1 MNIEEYKK
9 LARNKIEADALTKL
23 ACVRDVIK
31 TTKWQKQDMREGFKE
46 TFKPLIKSQDS
57 IKKSIDEQQNATI
70 AQLKANQLAL
80 TQGLNQNRLVI
91 TEGFDK
97 MDEVKKWDLTQ
108 LPGFESIEESKEDDV
123 VLPSTSDE
131 GPKIAKFK
139 AEDLDRY
146 LNSKDSQDILRINEY
161 HKLPSEFF
169 KEDVSTINKVID
181 DVNEDLKDLSARIKN
196 TADFIRDANG
206 YVLAQPKSKK
216 PREETLDY
224 IKNFNILSIYA
235 TNLSNL
241 KYEDVVFDLE
251 QALATPANAAHQTK
265 TGHRFFADNTGEA
278 TPFDWYNAR
287 FSVDFKV
294 NELAAGANIDA
305 DGDNN
310 GIVNGSS
317 SLIEKLSIL
326 ANGRDVYSCNYANH
340 IVNIKNLLE
349 YNPSYVESVAT
360 NEFYYLDTSR
370 NANRKKYSERQ
381 VQHGANDAGNGW
393 EARNFLDGDNA
404 NYNKGF
410 SIRKTLL
417 GDSATV
423 RCEIPLN
430 RYSFF
435 EALEDK
441 LLPNTK
447 IELNIEL
454 ESDANLIWR
463 TGGNNCRVILTRF
476 QLFVPRMTFNSEGQK
491 LYMENYLKPYKWVYL
506 NEVVERS
513 NNSQQ
518 QTGHFRITNAISKP
532 RHVFVFG
539 INTANIDSQTA
550 NPFLYNT
557 FNLPN
562 NANISRCYLEV
573 GNGNEYPNIHFKP
586 ATDSARVFR
595 EVMGY
600 VYANNDFQGGTLLNR
615 TNFETLFPFVYFDL
629 TKQKL
634 DIKDGVTK
642 LAFHYELSAN
652 PNADYNL
659 YALILHERVAEI
671 EQQGGKLLLRA

>member
-1 MNIEEYKK
+1 MDIEEYKK
-9 LARNKIEADALTKL
+9 LARNKIEADALTQQ
-23 ACVRDVIK
+23 VRDIIK
-31 TTKWQKQDMREGFKE
+31 ITKWQKQDVREGFKE

-70 AQLKANQLAL
+70 EQLKKNQLAL
-80 TQGLNQNRLVI
+80 TSGLEKINETNLRLAEMRELPAL
-91 TEGFDK
+91 EGEYEEAAAAPSTSKAKLPTRYNIEKNFDK
-97 MDEVKKWDLTQ
+97 VDLEALEFLGYPRPNYFFGTDIDRLEKINDEVKNDVKMFTGEIAGLNRKKNKT
-108 LPGFESIEESKEDDV
+108 KEDK
-123 VLPSTSDE
+123 E
-131 GPKIAKFK
+131 EI
-139 AEDLDRY
+139 E
-146 LNSKDSQDILRINEY
+146 RI
-161 HKLPSEFF
+161 KMQ
-169 KEDVSTINKVID
+169 
-181 DVNEDLKDLSARIKN
+181 KDLLFKYR
-196 TADFIRDANG
+196 
-206 YVLAQPKSKK
+206 
-216 PREETLDY
+216 
-224 IKNFNILSIYA
+224 NILKLY
-235 TNLSNL
+235 
-241 KYEDVVFDLE
+241 
-251 QALATPANAAHQTK
+251 LATPANNANQTK
-265 TGHRFFADNTGEA
+265 TGHRFVADNTGEA

-294 NELAAGANIDA
+294 QLL
-305 DGDNN
+305 DGNDFNN
-310 GIVNGSS
+310 NNAQSGIVNGSN
-317 SLIEKLSIL
+317 SLIEKISIL

-349 YNPSYVESVAT
+349 YNPSYVKSVAT

-370 NANRKKYSERQ
+370 NANTVRYTTRN
-381 VQHGANDAGNGW
+381 VQHVRNAADNAEERAN
-393 EARNFLDGDNA
+393 LVSGDNN

-410 SIRKTLL
+410 AVRRALI
-417 GDSATV
+417 GNSATIS
-423 RCEIPLN
+423 CEIPLN

-435 EALEDK
+435 ESLEDK

-454 ESDANLIWR
+454 ESDNNLIWR
-463 TGGNNCRVILTRF
+463 TGGNACRVVLTRF
-476 QLFVPRMTFNSEGQK
+476 QLFVPRLTFNSEGQK

-573 GNGNEYPNIHFKP
+573 GNGNEYPDIHFKP
-586 ATDSARVFR
+586 ATDPARVFR
-595 EVMGY
+595 EVMSY
-600 VYANNDFQGGTLLNR
+600 VYANNDFQGGTLLTR
-615 TNFETLFPFVYFDL
+615 TNFGSFFPFVYFDL
-629 TKQKL
+629 TKQKM

-642 LAFHYELSAN
+642 LSFHYELSAN
-652 PNADYNL
+652 PNADYNI
-659 YALILHERVAEI
+659 YALILHEREAEI